1 MAYSR
6 TERYCKRTMSVTM
19 NLRWTP
25 MCRFLGFLALVLSV
39 AAEPAHAQRGDADA
53 AYGDVQAGRIL
64 PLGEILSRVAASG
77 LVNGDHV
84 GTDYDARQRLYRL
97 TFRTRNG
104 QQMKVEVD
112 ATSGRIVGVRGR

>member
-1 MAYSR
+1 
-6 TERYCKRTMSVTM
+6 M

-64 PLGEILSRVAASG
+64 PLGRSSRASPRP
-77 LVNGDHV
+77 VWSM
-84 GTDYDARQRLYRL
+84 AI
-97 TFRTRNG
+97 
-104 QQMKVEVD
+104 M
-112 ATSGRIVGVRGR
+112 SGRITMRASGCIGSPSAPATGSR